1 MIPSNSL
8 MNGLMDSFEVD
19 PEDDLLNL
27 LTRSDLAMPMEEDGD
42 LLQTTSIFDTTDMNM
57 TSGPLC
63 PASEVMSEVK
73 QDNNTGILSDCM
85 WSSALNFL
93 DSVRNQPGR
102 NREDSLTLSECAESL
117 FKDIKDIDNIL
128 KFNNGDLK
136 IDDDQITQHSLEEDE
151 DLEIDVVSDCDS
163 MTSTSTS
170 SSTLTSSSTGSILK
184 RKPMNQPTIKHKPG
198 QSLLTK
204 NHRQQR
210 NPRSLLRSNRVDPKV
225 KGKVLPEQQSIGH
238 PEPPSQTLIDHMNGD
253 HCYFQRVMTSTPT
266 PIPGLVTPNDSCSE
280 AEEEENVKQQTEWR
294 KLNSGVQHPNSVKF
308 KFRMKFKAGKGQNE
322 EQDKAR
328 APSKRKSAIE
338 NPHCPSP
345 KKVKV
350 SGGQRKKT
358 STNNNNI
365 SMGKK
370 SVQMSQSSRVN
381 TSPRSPKSTS
391 VSTTT
396 SPSSTPRPSNVSAE
410 QKSREIRD
418 LHNSMERQ
426 RRIDLRKNFD
436 HVRTLVPE
444 LRGVEKASKLN
455 ILNKSADYC
464 KLLANNDSLLSKQK
478 EQEVQKNQMLK
489 KRYAQLMAS
498 FGNCSSTS
506 AKPTTSISK
515 PNNSSGFR
523 ITNSQRVS
531 VVSGRHSGRV
541 V

>member
-1 MIPSNSL
+1 
-8 MNGLMDSFEVD
+8 MNGLMDSLEVD

-27 LTRSDLAMPMEEDGD
+27 LTRSDLAMPMEED
-42 LLQTTSIFDTTDMNM
+42 LLQTTSIFDSTDS
-57 TSGPLC
+57 TSISLC
-63 PASEVMSEVK
+63 PAPEVIPEVK
-73 QDNNTGILSDCM
+73 QENATGILSDCM

-128 KFNNGDLK
+128 KFNNGDLR
-136 IDDDQITQHSLEEDE
+136 IDDDQITQQSLEDEE

-170 SSTLTSSSTGSILK
+170 SSTLTSSSTGSVLK
-184 RKPMNQPTIKHKPG
+184 RKPINQQVFKHKPG

-204 NHRQQR
+204 NHRHQR

-225 KGKVLPEQQSIGH
+225 KGKVMPEQQAVGH
-238 PEPPSQTLIDHMNGD
+238 QEPSPQTLIDHMNGD
-253 HCYFQRVMTSTPT
+253 HCYFQRVITSTPT

-280 AEEEENVKQQTEWR
+280 AEEEENVRQQTEWR
-294 KLNSGVQHPNSVKF
+294 KINNGVQHPNSVKF
-308 KFRMKFKAGKGQNE
+308 KFRMKFKAGKSQNE
-322 EQDKAR
+322 DQDKPR
-328 APSKRKSAIE
+328 PPTKRKSAID

-345 KKVKV
+345 KKIKV
-350 SGGQRKKT
+350 GGGQRKKT
-358 STNNNNI
+358 SPSNNDNI
-365 SMGKK
+365 SVGKK
-370 SVQMSQSSRVN
+370 TVQMSQPTRISTN
-381 TSPRSPKSTS
+381 PRSPKSS
-391 VSTTT
+391 QVSPTT
-396 SPSSTPRPSNVSAE
+396 SPSTSRPSHVSAE

-489 KRYAQLMAS
+489 NRLAQLMGN
-498 FGNCSSTS
+498 FGSSS
-506 AKPTTSISK
+506 SSIKATTTISK

-523 ITNSQRVS
+523 ITNSGRVS
-531 VVSGRHSGRV
+531 VVSSRHSGRV